1 MRTGDWT
8 VLVRVTVKRVSEAG
22 GRLGSVAEAGGRTE
36 TDTDL
41 QPPVSPLSSSCDL
54 AVTLSDKVS
63 SQNYNQP
70 TGLPGSSTRAV
81 HIRRSPLPTLDGSSL
96 LPIR

>member
-1 MRTGDWT
+1 MTSEDWQEVSAVLSDNDKVGRDVRTEDWT

-41 QPPVSPLSSSCDL
+41 QPPVSPLCSSCDL

-63 SQNYNQP
+63 SQN
-70 TGLPGSSTRAV
+70 
-81 HIRRSPLPTLDGSSL
+81 
-96 LPIR
+96 